1 MTELAFLTA
10 SELVPLF
17 KAKKV
22 SPVEVLRAIFRRIEK
37 LDSTYHSYITTIP
50 DDALKQAQ
58 EAEAAIMRNEDLG
71 PLHGVPVG
79 IKDLYHTK
87 GIRTTSGSGMLR
99 DFIPKMNATTVEK
112 LLKAGSIMT
121 GKLNT
126 HEMAGGVSSI
136 NPFYGASRNPWNPN
150 YLTGGS
156 SGGSGAAL
164 AAGLATLA
172 TGSDTFGSIRVPA
185 SMCGVYGIKPTYG
198 LISPHGITPLAAS
211 LDHPGPMARSVSD
224 LALMLGVMAG
234 YDEKSPVSLKV
245 KVPDY
250 TQSLNKDIKGLKIGV
265 PGYFLQG
272 LDDEVEKLFM
282 NALNTFTSMGAIVTE
297 VSLPELSM
305 STFAGYVVL
314 TVESSN
320 YHLDMLRTNPSG
332 FGNDVR
338 ILFESGLL
346 LDHTHYIRAQQ
357 ARRKIADA
365 LKKSF
370 GEVDILAAPAIPI
383 TVPRFQENWVLQSIE
398 LTNRCMPFTAPGNTS
413 GIPSLS
419 APIGFSSNGLP
430 VGMQLMADHLRE
442 DLLFQAG
449 DAWEKFYKGSS
460 LHKQFPNGLE
470 TTK

>member
-17 KAKKV
+17 KSKKV
-22 SPVEVLRAIFRRIEK
+22 SPVEVIKAVFRRIEK
-37 LDSTYHSYITTIP
+37 LDPTYRSYITTLP
-50 DDALKQAQ
+50 EDALKQAQ
-58 EAEAAIMRNEDLG
+58 QAEAAIMRNEDLG
-71 PLHGVPVG
+71 PLHGIPVG

-87 GIRTTSGSGMLR
+87 GIRTTSGSAMLR
-99 DFIPKMNATTVEK
+99 NFIPKINATTVEK
-112 LLKAGSIMT
+112 LHKAGMVMT

-136 NPFYGASRNPWNPN
+136 NPFYGSSRNPWNPN

-224 LALMLGVMAG
+224 LALMLGLMAG

-250 TQSLNKDIKGLKIGV
+250 TKSLNKEIKGLRIGV

-272 LDDEVEKLFM
+272 LDPEVKELFM
-282 NALNTFTSMGAIVTE
+282 NALNTFSTMGAIVTE
-297 VSLPELSM
+297 VQLPELSM

-314 TVESSN
+314 TVESGN
-320 YHLDMLRTNPSG
+320 YHYDMLRTNPAG

-370 GEVDILAAPAIPI
+370 EEVDILAAPAIPI
-383 TVPRFQENWVLQSIE
+383 TVPRFQENWILQSTE
-398 LTNRCMPFTAPGNTS
+398 LTNRCMPFTAPANS
-413 GIPSLS
+413 AGIPSLS

-430 VGMQLMADHLRE
+430 VGMQLMDNHLRE

-449 DAWEKFYKGSS
+449 DAWEKAYKASP
-460 LHKQFPNGLE
+460 LHKPYPDEQ
-470 TTK
+470 